1 MKMKK
6 NQQEKI
12 KTIEK
17 DGKTYILET
26 ETGQL
31 LEILSDKS
39 SSGRERP
46 WRTHKIANQDAE
58 KCYRLLADKHQ
69 SDYYLRKADRLNSC
83 GCHLDF
89 NVYSDGTKK
98 IKNAES
104 CRVRLCP
111 LCSWRRSI
119 KIQAHTRKI
128 LEHMQADET
137 QYRYIMLTLTVPN
150 CKSSELSATL
160 DNMLKAWDRL
170 QKYKKYKSAVVGWY
184 RGLEITH
191 NVSKYRY
198 TYKQINGKSR
208 RVYLCDDYGNRIL
221 NSSYDT
227 YHPHFHVILA
237 VPPSYFGK
245 NYIKQP
251 EWLAMWRK
259 ATRDDSI
266 TQVDV
271 RNIGVKP
278 AGQALSD
285 TSATSAAPEFD
296 IISAVCEV
304 AKYTVKSAD
313 YIMPTSWEMSC
324 RAVETLDS
332 AIDSRRL
339 VAYGGIL
346 KDWHKRLNLDDEI
359 DGDLIGDVQTPDGVE
374 CIGELSAFWH
384 VGYQQYLIDN

>member
-39 SSGRERP
+39 ASGRERP
-46 WRTHKIANQDAE
+46 WRTHKIENQNVE

-69 SDYYLRKADRLNSC
+69 SDYYIRKADRLNSC
-83 GCHLDF
+83 GCHLLF
-89 NVYSDGTKK
+89 NVYSDSTKK
-98 IKNAES
+98 IKHAES

-128 LEHMQADET
+128 LESMQADKT
-137 QYRYIMLTLTVPN
+137 QQCRYIMLTLTVPN
-150 CKSSELSATL
+150 CKGSELSRTL
-160 DNMLKAWDRL
+160 DNMLKSWYRFIG
-170 QKYKKYKSAVVGWY
+170 YKRFENAVVGWY

-191 NVSKYRY
+191 NVSKYKF
-198 TYKQINGKSR
+198 TYKTINGKRR
-208 RVYLCDDYGNRIL
+208 RVYLCDDDGNRIL
-221 NSSYDT
+221 NPSYDT

-271 RNIGVKP
+271 RNICIK
-278 AGQALSD
+278 SD
-285 TSATSAAPEFD
+285 RQGPSAAAPED
-296 IISAVCEV
+296 IINAVCEV

-313 YIMPTSWEMSC
+313 YIMPTNWEMSC
-324 RAVETLDS
+324 NAVSILDS

-339 VAYGGIL
+339 VAYGGVM
-346 KDWHKRLNLDDEI
+346 KDWHKRLNLDDEV
-359 DGDLIGDVQTPDGVE
+359 DGDLIGDVQTPDGLELV
-374 CIGELSAFWH
+374 GELSAFWH